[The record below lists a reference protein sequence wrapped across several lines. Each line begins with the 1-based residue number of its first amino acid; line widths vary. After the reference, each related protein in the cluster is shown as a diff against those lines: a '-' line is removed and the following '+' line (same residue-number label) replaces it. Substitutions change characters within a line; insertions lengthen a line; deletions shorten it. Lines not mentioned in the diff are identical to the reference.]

1 MTTDRRRGRRTF
13 ECPRR
18 AAVHN
23 HKVVKAF
30 VQWADRTFDHRA
42 QLTSPIR
49 NEHGNI
55 IWRPRPEFLLRP
67 HEGESA
73 EALDRRRADWIERLL
88 SVIVTLAACMDF
100 RTLVVRN
107 PGFEKPGA
115 DPMLSLRQLAIE
127 AGLPEDKYTDPVNGI
142 ERAVRFLN
150 DIGLI
155 SKTVQWRAKQPDGTI
170 RSYGAA
176 QRRLSFHYLCDLDPE
191 VERAIRQT
199 RAALVQKA
207 EDERRAQEEK
217 DAAFTAAR
225 AELHAPA
232 PDPNAD
238 IERIP
243 RLPENV
249 VVAPPPPPPDPDG
262 PLFDLVE
269 REHPEWVASND
280 FGKIHAE
287 VRRRRRQLAPDT
299 S

>member
-1 MTTDRRRGRRTF
+1 VTTDRRRGRRTF
-13 ECPRR
+13 ECPHR

-23 HKVVKAF
+23 HKVVKAV
-30 VQWADRTFDHRA
+30 VQWAARTRDRRG

-49 NEHGNI
+49 NDHGNI

-67 HEGESA
+67 HAGESA
-73 EALDRRRADWIERLL
+73 EALDRRRADWIDRLL
-88 SVIVTLAACMDF
+88 SVIVTMVACMDF

-127 AGLPEDKYTDPVNGI
+127 AGLPEDEYTDPVNGI

-150 DIGLI
+150 EIGFI
-155 SKTVQWRAKQPDGTI
+155 SKTVQWRVKKPDGTI

-176 QRRLSFHYLCDLDPE
+176 QRRLSFHYLCDLDSE
-191 VERAIRQT
+191 VERAIRET

-225 AELHAPA
+225 AAMNAPP
-232 PDPNAD
+232 PDPDAD
-238 IERIP
+238 LERIP
-243 RLPENV
+243 RLPTDV
-249 VVAPPPPPPDPDG
+249 VVAPPPPPPDPDTA
-262 PLFDLVE
+262 LFEIVE

-280 FGKIHAE
+280 GLKIWAE
-287 VRRRRRQLAPDT
+287 VRRRRRLQAPNT

>member
-23 HKVVKAF
+23 HKVVKAL
-30 VQWADRTFDHRA
+30 VQWADRTFDKRG
-42 QLTSPIR
+42 QLASPIR

-73 EALDRRRADWIERLL
+73 EALDRRRADWIGRLL
-88 SVIVTLAACMDF
+88 SVIVTLGACMDF

-127 AGLPEDKYTDPVNGI
+127 AGLPEDEYTDPVNGI

-150 DIGLI
+150 EIGFI
-155 SKTVQWRAKQPDGTI
+155 SKTVQWRAKKPDGTI

-176 QRRLSFHYLCDLDPE
+176 QRRLSFNYLCDLCPE
-191 VERAIRQT
+191 VEHAIRQT

-225 AELHAPA
+225 AAMNAPP
-232 PDPNAD
+232 PDPDAD

-243 RLPENV
+243 RLPTDV
-249 VVAPPPPPPDPDG
+249 VVAPPPPPPDPDAA
-262 PLFDLVE
+262 LFETVE
-269 REHPEWVASND
+269 REHPEWVASKD
-280 FGKIHAE
+280 SWKIPAE
-287 VRRRRRQLAPDT
+287 VRRRLRQRAPDT